1 MLNNN
6 IDNYKDAV
14 GLHYNSNKD
23 KELWDDAISL
33 KYKP

>member
-14 GLHYNSNKD
+14 GLYCDSNKD
-23 KELWDDAISL
+23 KEA
-33 KYKP
+33 KPKNKSKS